1 MGGDSTIP
9 DSGDSSTK
17 VDGSDG
23 GDAAVPETST
33 VPESGALDGS
43 DAANDGSMKADGSDG
58 SDGSVCRADNSACA
72 RNGNDAL
79 CKGGACAACTDPT
92 DDVHCTAA
100 YGSATMPYLCLAGI
114 CTPGNC
120 RHNGD
125 CAGNA
130 NGGLCGPTTPNVCGK
145 CTADP
150 QCADQAGGPVCD
162 IATGACVAGTC
173 AIDAGVS
180 SGGGVGV
187 CPVNAGDICCT
198 GTCQPGAGTNA
209 CCPGANSAAFC
220 AVKLNNPHATCDH
233 NTCTACAAVT
243 GNSYTVDPVNG
254 SDQTGTGATTPG
266 CGFKTIARA
275 LQVIGAPV
283 STTSVVVVGPSTVAA
298 GETFPIVLPAN
309 VNLTTSGGTVEVD
322 VPDGTS
328 GFTLN
333 ARGSGI
339 NLGSLDDA
347 GAGNALVINGRS
359 TGNMATV
366 GIVVDTGAGVTTAN
380 APQISFVDVTSFV
393 NDGILVHNAGIVRI
407 GAAVT
412 STLNGLTNARRAGL
426 HVTGTGQAI
435 IDVPAGATPSHFDSN
450 TNHGILVDQNGSVTI
465 TGTVIDGAMGTGTVT
480 TSRNYLAGIWIE
492 QTPGTPPLNTITGV
506 ASFGNTNG
514 NGMRF
519 VGGSN
524 VKLRGSVLLGNQV
537 NGLIVSAG
545 AGGPG
550 NDISNID
557 VGTVGGG
564 GSTLGGNTLQ
574 GALGLGNNGGAGL
587 CLDVGNNAG
596 TLEAAGNI
604 FEGENCATTVHA
616 LHFNAGSCDNLT
628 CTGGVCDVGITNG
641 MGNDVD
647 VTLCTR

>member
-1 MGGDSTIP
+1 LGGDSTTA
-9 DSGDSSTK
+9 DSGDSSAKT
-17 VDGSDG
+17 DGADS
-23 GDAAVPETST
+23 GDSATVPETST
-33 VPESGALDGS
+33 SPETGS
-43 DAANDGSMKADGSDG
+43 PDGSDG
-58 SDGSVCRADNSACA
+58 ATNDGATKADAADAAVCGAENAACA
-72 RNGNDAL
+72 HNGNDAL
-79 CKGGACAACTDPT
+79 CKGGACAACADPT

-100 YGSATMPYLCLAGI
+100 YGSATMPYLCLAGV

-125 CAGNA
+125 CTGNA

-162 IATGACVAGTC
+162 IGTGACVAGTC
-173 AIDAGVS
+173 PVDAGVS
-180 SGGGVGV
+180 SGAGVGV

-198 GTCQPGAGTNA
+198 GTCQPGTGANA

-220 AVKLNNPHATCDH
+220 AMKLNNPHATCDH
-233 NTCTACAAVT
+233 NTCTACGAVT

-254 SDQTGTGATTPG
+254 SDQTGTGDTTPG

-275 LQVIGAPV
+275 LQVIGTPA
-283 STTSVVVVGPSTVAA
+283 STTSIVVVGPSTVAA

-309 VNLTTSGGTVEVD
+309 VNLTTSGGAVTVD

-333 ARGSGI
+333 APGSGI
-339 NLGSLDDA
+339 NLGSPDDA

-359 TGNMATV
+359 TGNMATF
-366 GIVVDTGAGVTTAN
+366 GIVVDTGAGVTAAN

-393 NDGILVHNAGIVRI
+393 NDGIFVHNAGIVRI

-412 STLNGLTNARRAGL
+412 SRLNGLTSARRAGL

-435 IDVPAGATPSHFDSN
+435 IDVPAGETPSHFDAN
-450 TNHGILVDQNGSVTI
+450 TNHGILVDENGSVTI
-465 TGTVIDGAMGTGTVT
+465 TGTVIDGATGTGTVT
-480 TSRNYLAGIWIE
+480 TNANYLAGIWIE
-492 QTPGTPPLNTITGV
+492 QTPGTPPLNSISGV
-506 ASFGNTNG
+506 VSFGNTNG

-524 VKLRGSVLLGNQV
+524 VKLRNSVLLGNQV

-545 AGGPG
+545 AGAPG
-550 NDISNID
+550 NDITTID
-557 VGTVGGG
+557 VGTTGGAG
-564 GSTLGGNTLQ
+564 TTFGGNTLQ
-574 GALGLGNNGGAGL
+574 GALGFGNNSGAGL
-587 CLDVGNNAG
+587 CLDMGDNAG
-596 TLEAAGNI
+596 TLKAAGNV
-604 FEGENCATTVHA
+604 FEANNCATGAHA
-616 LHFNAGSCDNLT
+616 LHFNAGGCDNLA
-628 CTGGVCDVGITNG
+628 CAGGVCDLGITDG
-641 MGNDVD
+641 TGNDID
-647 VTLCTR
+647 VTMCTH

>member
-1 MGGDSTIP
+1 MGGDSTTADSGDSSAKTDGA
-9 DSGDSSTK
+9 DSGDSST
-17 VDGSDG
+17 
-23 GDAAVPETST
+23 VPETST
-33 VPESGALDGS
+33 SPETGSPDGS
-43 DAANDGSMKADGSDG
+43 DGAANDGATKADAADG
-58 SDGSVCRADNSACA
+58 AVCGAENAACA
-72 RNGNDAL
+72 HNGNDAL
-79 CKGGACAACTDPT
+79 CKGGACAACADPT

-100 YGSATMPYLCLAGI
+100 YGSATMPYLCLAGV

-125 CAGNA
+125 CTGNA

-173 AIDAGVS
+173 PVDAGVS
-180 SGGGVGV
+180 SGAAVGV

-198 GTCQPGAGTNA
+198 GTCQPGTGANA

-220 AVKLNNPHATCDH
+220 AMKLNNPHATCDH
-233 NTCTACAAVT
+233 NTCTACGAVT

-254 SDQTGTGATTPG
+254 SDQTGTGDTTPG

-275 LQVIGAPV
+275 LQVIGTPA
-283 STTSVVVVGPSTVAA
+283 STTSIVVVGPSTVAA

-309 VNLTTSGGTVEVD
+309 VNLTTSGGTVEID

-333 ARGSGI
+333 APGSGI
-339 NLGSLDDA
+339 NLGSPDDA

-359 TGNMATV
+359 TGNMASF
-366 GIVVDTGAGVTTAN
+366 GIVVDTGAGVTAAN
-380 APQISFVDVTSFV
+380 APHISFVDVTSFV
-393 NDGILVHNAGIVRI
+393 NDGIFVHNAGIVRI

-435 IDVPAGATPSHFDSN
+435 IDVPAGETPSHFDDN
-450 TNHGILVDQNGSVTI
+450 TDHGILVDENGSVTI
-465 TGTVIDGAMGTGTVT
+465 TGTVTNGATGTGTVT
-480 TSRNYLAGIWIE
+480 TNDNYLAGIWIE
-492 QTPGTPPLNTITGV
+492 QAPGTPPLNSITGV
-506 ASFGNTNG
+506 VSFGNTNG

-545 AGGPG
+545 AGAPG
-550 NDISNID
+550 NDITMID
-557 VGTVGGG
+557 VGTTGGAG
-564 GSTLGGNTLQ
+564 TTFGGNTLQ
-574 GALGLGNNGGAGL
+574 GPLGFGNNSGAGL
-587 CLDVGNNAG
+587 CLDMGDNAG
-596 TLEAAGNI
+596 TLKAAGNI
-604 FEGENCATTVHA
+604 FEANNCATGAHA
-616 LHFNAGSCDNLT
+616 LHFNAGGCDNLA
-628 CTGGVCDVGITNG
+628 CAGGVCDLGVTNG
-641 MGNDVD
+641 TGNDID
-647 VTLCTR
+647 VTMCTH